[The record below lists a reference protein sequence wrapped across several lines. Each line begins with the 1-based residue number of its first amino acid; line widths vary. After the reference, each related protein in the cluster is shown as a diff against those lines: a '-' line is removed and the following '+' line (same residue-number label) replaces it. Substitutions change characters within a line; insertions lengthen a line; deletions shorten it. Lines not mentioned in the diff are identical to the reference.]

1 VRRFNFLQYSDL
13 TSESLK
19 LMRNPEV
26 TVRNRGVMEKCSYCV
41 QRISAARIKAKV
53 EGNRPIRDGEVVTAC
68 QQVCP
73 TEAIIFG
80 NINDPDSRVAEIK
93 QQPHNYTVF
102 DELNLKPRTSYL
114 ARVRN
119 PGEGL
124 DGGYSAG

>member
-1 VRRFNFLQYSDL
+1 
-13 TSESLK
+13 
-19 LMRNPEV
+19 V

-80 NINDPDSRVAEIK
+80 NINDPDSRVAQIK

-119 PGEGL
+119 PSEGL
-124 DGGYSAG
+124 DGGHSAG